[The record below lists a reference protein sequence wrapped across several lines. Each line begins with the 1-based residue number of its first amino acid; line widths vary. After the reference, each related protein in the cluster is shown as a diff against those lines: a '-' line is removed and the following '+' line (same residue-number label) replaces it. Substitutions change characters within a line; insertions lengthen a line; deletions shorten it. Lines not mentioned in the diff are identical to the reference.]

1 VNLAK
6 NKLSVISAE
15 IHDSN
20 INNESCSLNKIFVS
34 VEILFHK
41 LRFTIEYKAN
51 DINNIQ
57 LKHKQSSVEYPL
69 INSICVRY
77 NIKFD
82 ILMET
87 IKKKSKAQPIFDEYL
102 IDHYTLKEKLRRIT

>member
-1 VNLAK
+1 MNLLK
-6 NKLSVISAE
+6 TLSIISSD
-15 IHDSN
+15 IYD
-20 INNESCSLNKIFVS
+20 NNNHKENCSLDAIVVS

-82 ILMET
+82 ILLET
-87 IKKKSKAQPIFDEYL
+87 IKKKSKAQTIFDDYL
-102 IDHYTLKEKLRRIT
+102 MDHYTMNGKLRRIT